1 MNYSIQE
8 STEAINMSPKDHIKL
23 YNALSNLP
31 KISSIWLSIL
41 VELYN
46 RASGFIENYS
56 LDNENK
62 DYLIDYFISL
72 IKKQNKMITN
82 EDFLHS
88 ISHSDIFYF
97 SAINIEMKTSW
108 NICIES
114 FDCYIIKNPTALLYI
129 ADSHT
134 KNIDDFNKEI
144 ISIVNIV
151 NK

>member
-1 MNYSIQE
+1 
-8 STEAINMSPKDHIKL
+8 MSPKDHIKL
-23 YNALSNLP
+23 YNALSNLT
-31 KISSIWLSIL
+31 KISPIWLSIL

-56 LDNENK
+56 LDNENR

-72 IKKQNKMITN
+72 IEQQNKMITN
-82 EDFLHS
+82 EDFLHR
-88 ISHSDIFYF
+88 IYHSDIFYF
-97 SAINIEMKTSW
+97 RAINIEIKTSW

-114 FDCYIIKNPTALLYI
+114 FDCYIIKNPTAILYM

-134 KNIDDFNKEI
+134 KNTDDFYKEI
-144 ISIVNIV
+144 ASIVNIV